1 MMMNHIK
8 KLTLT
13 AMITAITTLTSS
25 FIFIP
30 AGFAKVFPIQ
40 HLANVLTAVLLGP
53 AYAVTQAFLVS
64 IIRNMSGTG
73 SIFAF
78 PGSMIGALLA
88 AILYRK
94 TQSLKFACLGEVIG
108 TGILGSLACYPLAI
122 LLLGEKAALFGFL
135 PAFMLSSFAGAILAF
150 ILLKILLKNNYMK
163 GFFYE
168 NSINHRRL

>member
-1 MMMNHIK
+1 MRMNPIK

-13 AMITAITTLTSS
+13 AMITALTTLTSS

-30 AGFAKVFPIQ
+30 AGFAKIFPVQ

-94 TQSLKFACLGEVIG
+94 TQSLKFACLGELIG
-108 TGILGSLACYPLAI
+108 TGILGSLACYPLAT

-135 PAFMLSSFAGAILAF
+135 PAFMFSSFAGAILAF
-150 ILLKILLKNNYMK
+150 ILLKMLLKNNYMK

-168 NSINHRRL
+168 NSINDRRI

>member
-1 MMMNHIK
+1 MNPIK
-8 KLTLT
+8 KMTLT

-30 AGFAKVFPIQ
+30 AGFAKIFPIQ

-53 AYAVTQAFLVS
+53 AYAVTQALLVS
-64 IIRNMSGTG
+64 IIRNISGTG

-88 AILYRK
+88 AVLYRK
-94 TQSLKFACLGEVIG
+94 TRSLKFACLGEVIG
-108 TGILGSLACYPLAI
+108 TGILGSLSCYPLAI
-122 LLLGEKAALFGFL
+122 FLLGEKAALFGFL
-135 PAFMLSSFAGAILAF
+135 PAFMLSSFVGAFLAF

-163 GFFYE
+163 GIFYE

>member
-1 MMMNHIK
+1 MRMNPIK

-13 AMITAITTLTSS
+13 AMITALTTLTSS

-30 AGFAKVFPIQ
+30 AGFAKIFPIQ

-64 IIRNMSGTG
+64 IIRNMTGTG

-94 TQSLKFACLGEVIG
+94 TQNLKFACLGEVIG
-108 TGILGSLACYPLAI
+108 TGILGSLACYPLAT
-122 LLLGEKAALFGFL
+122 LLLGEKAALFVFL
-135 PAFMLSSFAGAILAF
+135 PAFMFSSFAGAILAF
-150 ILLKILLKNNYMK
+150 ILLKILLKNTYMK
-163 GFFYE
+163 GFFNE
-168 NSINHRRL
+168 NSINDRRL

>member
-1 MMMNHIK
+1 MMNPIK

-88 AILYRK
+88 AVVYRK

-108 TGILGSLACYPLAI
+108 VP
-122 LLLGEKAALFGFL
+122 
-135 PAFMLSSFAGAILAF
+135 
-150 ILLKILLKNNYMK
+150 
-163 GFFYE
+163 
-168 NSINHRRL
+168 